1 MYTAVFPAAE
11 SARHLDQWQ
20 PLESRWPLIGTCI
33 VWMRS
38 ADVDGWRDSYKKEIT
53 NITFREIIQNVEGR
67 VRKIRKI
74 RNYRSFSSCNLRTIA
89 CNLYPCPLVLI
100 QKWQVPKH
108 LDLKGRLMSGTL
120 CKTNLC
126 FMFKSLKTHTACN
139 FVNAACYQPKFLFAL
154 NKSVLGFA

>member
-1 MYTAVFPAAE
+1 MTATRVTLAANWD
-11 SARHLDQWQ
+11 SVKYGCGRRMWTRWRH
-20 PLESRWPLIGTCI
+20 
-33 VWMRS
+33 
-38 ADVDGWRDSYKKEIT
+38 SYKKEIT
-53 NITFREIIQNVEGR
+53 NITFREIIQNVEGM

-74 RNYRSFSSCNLRTIA
+74 RNYGSFSSCNLRTIA
-89 CNLYPCPLVLI
+89 CNLYPCQLALI

-139 FVNAACYQPKFLFAL
+139 LVSAACYQPKILFAL